1 MRNILYI
8 ILLSIFVIFS
18 CTKNEV
24 IEENKNSFSILSYDA
39 EISETLDLNIENI
52 FIDPPRE
59 INYWT
64 QHFQNPTN
72 NLNNISSLSKFKNR
86 IKVVAGKK
94 GVLNIIQPIY
104 FDDTICYVLSS
115 GFLECKILKSNEKL
129 FSIDIKIEG
138 SNKYEVIRGGLAYF
152 DNKIVLVDAYGQVL
166 LIDSNDGNKIWEKNI
181 EFPILSPPLIYRNNI
196 YFISSDNRL
205 FSLSLETGNIEWSF
219 QTIAET
225 KKSLITASPIAF
237 ENTIIAPFSN
247 GELVAFSHD
256 SGRPL
261 WAENVSKVSLLSNF
275 DIKDISA
282 SPVVSNNSIFSLST
296 NGKLTSI
303 NAINGKRNWAI
314 DLSGYRTPSISGNQL
329 YVIEEDGKLICL
341 DKNTGQ
347 IYWITEL
354 NKFKKGKKAK
364 NLNLWLGPYLIN
376 SLLYNI
382 SYFGEL
388 KIVSPMTGDV
398 LSTDSLGVKGII
410 LPPVILSNAVYIMD
424 ENSNVFQFE

>member
-64 QHFQNPTN
+64 QHFQNPAN
-72 NLNNISSLSKFKNR
+72 NLNNIFSSSKIKNR

-94 GVLNIIQPIY
+94 GMLNIIQPIY

>member
-256 SGRPL
+256 NGRPL

-410 LPPVILSNAVYIMD
+410 LPPVILSNAVFIMD
-424 ENSNVFQFE
+424 ENSNVFHFE

>member
-256 SGRPL
+256 NGRPL

>member
-94 GVLNIIQPIY
+94 GALNIIQPIY

-256 SGRPL
+256 NGRPL

-354 NKFKKGKKAK
+354 NKFKKGQKAK
-364 NLNLWLGPYLIN
+364 DLNLWLGPYLIN
-376 SLLYNI
+376 NLLYNI

-388 KIVSPMTGDV
+388 KIVSPMTGEV

>member
-8 ILLSIFVIFS
+8 FLLSIFVFFS

-72 NLNNISSLSKFKNR
+72 NLNNISSSSKIKNR
-86 IKVVAGKK
+86 TKVVAGKK
-94 GVLNIIQPIY
+94 GPLNIIQPIY

-152 DNKIVLVDAYGQVL
+152 DNKIVLVDAYGQIL

-205 FSLSLETGNIEWSF
+205 FSLSLETGNIKWSF

-256 SGRPL
+256 DGRPL

-303 NAINGKRNWAI
+303 NVINGKRNWAI
-314 DLSGYRTPSISGNQL
+314 DLSGYRTPSISGNQI

-364 NLNLWLGPYLIN
+364 DLNLWLGPYLIN

-388 KIVSPMTGDV
+388 KIVSPMTGDI

>member
-8 ILLSIFVIFS
+8 ILLSTFVIFS
-18 CTKNEV
+18 CTKNEI
-24 IEENKNSFSILSYDA
+24 IEKDINSFPILAYDA
-39 EISETLDLNIENI
+39 EISETLGLDIEDI
-52 FIDPPRE
+52 RIDPPKE
-59 INYWT
+59 INYWS
-64 QHFQNPTN
+64 QHFQNPGN
-72 NLNNISSLSKFKNR
+72 NLNNILSLSVIEDKTKIVSGTR
-86 IKVVAGKK
+86 GT
-94 GVLNIIQPIY
+94 LNIIQPIY
-104 FDDTICYVLSS
+104 FNDTICYILPK
-115 GFLECKILKSNEKL
+115 GFLECINLNNNEKI
-129 FSIDIKIEG
+129 FSINIKIG
-138 SNKYEVIRGGLAYF
+138 SNKKYEVIRGGLAYF
-152 DNKIVLVDAYGQVL
+152 DNKIVLVDAYGQIL

-205 FSLSLETGNIEWSF
+205 FSLSLETGNIKWSF

-256 SGRPL
+256 DGRPL

-303 NAINGKRNWAI
+303 NVINGKRNWAI
-314 DLSGYRTPSISGNQL
+314 DLSGYRTPSISGNQI

>member
-8 ILLSIFVIFS
+8 FLLSIFVFLS
-18 CTKNEV
+18 CSKNEV
-24 IEENKNSFSILSYDA
+24 IEENENSFSILSYDA

-64 QHFQNPTN
+64 QHFQNPAN
-72 NLNNISSLSKFKNR
+72 NLNNIFSSSKIKNR

-94 GVLNIIQPIY
+94 GMLNIIQPIY

>member
-1 MRNILYI
+1 MKNIVLI
-8 ILLSIFVIFS
+8 FLLPMLVFSS

-24 IEENKNSFSILSYDA
+24 IEENINSFSILSYDA

-64 QHFQNPTN
+64 QHFQNPSN
-72 NLNNISSLSKFKNR
+72 NLNNISSSSKIKNK
-86 IKVVAGKK
+86 IKVVSGNRGA
-94 GVLNIIQPIY
+94 LNIIQPIY
-104 FDDTICYVLSS
+104 FNETICYILSS
-115 GFLECKILKSNEKL
+115 GLLECKSLKSNKKL

-138 SNKYEVIRGGLAYF
+138 SKKYEVIRGGLAYF

-166 LIDSNDGNKIWEKNI
+166 LIDSNDGNKIWERNI

-261 WAENVSKVSLLSNF
+261 WSENVSKVSLLSNF

-282 SPVVSNNSIFSLST
+282 SPVISDNLIFSLST
-296 NGKLTSI
+296 NGKLISI

-314 DLSGYRTPSISGNQL
+314 DLSGYRTPTISGNQV
-329 YVIEEDGKLICL
+329 YIIDEDGKLICL
-341 DKNTGQ
+341 DKNNGE

-376 SLLYNI
+376 NLLYNF
-382 SYFGEL
+382 SFFGEL
-388 KIVSPMTGDV
+388 KVVSPITGDI
-398 LSTDSLGVKGII
+398 LSTDNLGIKDII
-410 LPPVILSNAVYIMD
+410 LPPIIVSDAVFLMD
-424 ENSNVFQFE
+424 ENSNVFKFE

>member
-8 ILLSIFVIFS
+8 FLLSIFVFFS

-72 NLNNISSLSKFKNR
+72 NLNNISSSSKIKNR
-86 IKVVAGKK
+86 TKVVAGKK
-94 GVLNIIQPIY
+94 GPLNIIQPIY

-115 GFLECKILKSNEKL
+115 GFLECKILKRNEKL
-129 FSIDIKIEG
+129 FSIDIKTEG
-138 SNKYEVIRGGLAYF
+138 SKKYEVIRGGLAYF
-152 DNKIVLVDAYGQVL
+152 DNKIVLVDAYGQIL

-205 FSLSLETGNIEWSF
+205 FSLSLETGNIKWSF

-256 SGRPL
+256 DGRPL

-303 NAINGKRNWAI
+303 NVINGKRNWAI
-314 DLSGYRTPSISGNQL
+314 DLSGYRTPSISGNQI

-364 NLNLWLGPYLIN
+364 DLNLWLGPYLIN

-388 KIVSPMTGDV
+388 KIVSPMTGDI

>member
-72 NLNNISSLSKFKNR
+72 NLNNISTLSKFKNR

>member
-72 NLNNISSLSKFKNR
+72 NLNNISSSSKIKNR
-86 IKVVAGKK
+86 TKVVAGKK
-94 GVLNIIQPIY
+94 GPINIIQPIY